1 MKRASNPGE
10 RRGFALHLVVLAA
23 FCLLLPASSGAGD
36 PLDALLGRVG
46 KHVEAYLEQISA
58 MNCTEHV
65 LQERLGGNGKTLEKE
80 ERSFDYLILIAD
92 TGGELNLAES
102 RLAPDEDKHTRK
114 ARRPLLISNGFAA
127 LFLVFHPY
135 YAPGFQ
141 FHAEGEEIVAGKA
154 LSKIRFQHI
163 PGTRSPAAL
172 AVRGR
177 EYPLDLSG
185 VAWVNQETGI
195 IERITAGLE
204 SGMEDVG
211 MRRLRSEIEYKP
223 VTFGGSPQQYWLPSV
238 ATVEV
243 ESLHQHWR
251 NTHRF
256 SDYKRFSVDTKEQI
270 AKQ

>member
-1 MKRASNPGE
+1 MNRTSYNRKS
-10 RRGFALHLVVLAA
+10 RGPVLLSALLAA
-23 FCLLLPASSGAGD
+23 GCFLVPVSAAADS
-36 PLDALLGRVG
+36 PLEVLLGRVG
-46 KHVEAYLEQISA
+46 KQVEAYLEQISA
-58 MNCTEHV
+58 VNCTEHV
-65 LQERLGGNGKTLEKE
+65 LQEKLGGNGKTLEKE
-80 ERSFDYLILIAD
+80 ERSFDYLILLSD

-114 ARRPLLISNGFAA
+114 ARRPLLISSGFAT

-141 FHAEGEEIVAGKA
+141 FYAEGEETTAGRTLRKV
-154 LSKIRFQHI
+154 RFQHV

-177 EYPLDLSG
+177 EFPLDLSG
-185 VAWVNQETGI
+185 VAWIDPETGI
-195 IERITAGLE
+195 IEKVTASLE

-211 MRRLRSEIEYKP
+211 LRRLRSEVEYRP
-223 VTFGGSPQQYWLPSV
+223 VTFGGSQQKYWLPSV

-256 SDYKRFSVDTKEQI
+256 SDYKHFSVDTKEQI

>member
-1 MKRASNPGE
+1 VKRASKPRK
-10 RRGFALHLVVLAA
+10 RRGIISLPVLLAVCC
-23 FCLLLPASSGAGD
+23 FLLPASFGASG

-46 KHVEAYLEQISA
+46 KHVEAYLELISA

-80 ERSFDYLILIAD
+80 ERSFDYLILITDA
-92 TGGELNLAES
+92 GGDLNLAES
-102 RLAPDEDKHTRK
+102 RLAPDEDKHTHK
-114 ARRPLLISNGFAA
+114 ARRPLLISNGFAT

-141 FHAEGEEIVAGKA
+141 FHDEGEETVAGHS

-177 EYPLDLSG
+177 EYPLELSG
-185 VAWVNQETGI
+185 VAWVNQDTGI
-195 IERITAGLE
+195 IEKIAAGLE
-204 SGMEDVG
+204 SGMEDIG
-211 MRRLRSEIEYKP
+211 LRRLRSEIEYKP
-223 VTFGGSPQQYWLPSV
+223 VTFGGSQQQYWLPSV

>member
-1 MKRASNPGE
+1 VKGASKQSQC
-10 RRGFALHLVVLAA
+10 RSIALLLVSLAA
-23 FCLLLPASSGAGD
+23 CCFLLPASSGAGD
-36 PLDALLGRVG
+36 PLDAILGRVG
-46 KHVEAYLEQISA
+46 KRVEAYLEQISA

-80 ERSFDYLILIAD
+80 ERSFDYLILITDA
-92 TGGELNLAES
+92 GGDLNLAES
-102 RLAPDEDKHTRK
+102 RLAPDEDKHTHK
-114 ARRPLLISNGFAA
+114 ARRPLLISNGFAT

-141 FHAEGEEIVAGKA
+141 FHDDGEEIVAGRT

-185 VAWVNQETGI
+185 VAWIDPDTGI
-195 IERITAGLE
+195 IEKITAGLE
-204 SGMEDVG
+204 SGMEDIG
-211 MRRLRSEIEYKP
+211 LRRLRSEIEYKP
-223 VTFGGSPQQYWLPSV
+223 VSFAGSPQQYWLPSL

-251 NTHRF
+251 NTHQF
-256 SDYKRFSVDTKEQI
+256 YGYKRFSVDTKEQI